1 MMKTHAEN
9 TPPDALT
16 AWRKAF
22 FTKAKRTNSMALFT
36 SSRGD
41 KTRNE

>member
-1 MMKTHAEN
+1 MKTDAEN
-9 TPPDALT
+9 TPSDALT
-16 AWRKAF
+16 AWWEAF
-22 FTKAKRTNSMALFT
+22 FTKAKRTNSMALFM

>member
-1 MMKTHAEN
+1 MMKTDAEN

-22 FTKAKRTNSMALFT
+22 FTKAKHTDS
-36 SSRGD
+36 
-41 KTRNE
+41 

>member
-9 TPPDALT
+9 TPPDGLT

-22 FTKAKRTNSMALFT
+22 FTKAKRANSMALFT